1 MEDWGGGCGRRG
13 GGGEEGAVRLE
24 LVSIGFLSFL
34 SSELGKQV
42 ASLVA
47 LQSRWQAGMS
57 VLCLMKLSTTFVLGR
72 LLLSFFLSFFGHGH
86 KWILKTPTIEPDTKC
101 LRHVGN
107 VTLKACVPYQL
118 APDWFLW
125 AGCVTAYCFR
135 ILVLFCLS

>member
-1 MEDWGGGCGRRG
+1 MEDFFLGGGAVG
-13 GGGEEGAVRLE
+13 GGREEGAVRLE

-72 LLLSFFLSFFGHGH
+72 LLLSFFLSF
-86 KWILKTPTIEPDTKC
+86 
-101 LRHVGN
+101 
-107 VTLKACVPYQL
+107 L
-118 APDWFLW
+118 AMAINGF
-125 AGCVTAYCFR
+125 
-135 ILVLFCLS
+135 